1 MLLSLGAAPWFFYCL
16 KQAALYPLPSSQLS
30 FDWLPFIKVGGASS
44 AVCLDIIKVQ
54 EFKEEKKNVRENKSN
69 LMSELLATVIMC
81 TNVYFIV
88 FMFNVTIHL

>member
-54 EFKEEKKNVRENKSN
+54 EFKEKKKKCPWKQKQSDVWASGYSDYVHKR
-69 LMSELLATVIMC
+69 LFYCFHV
-81 TNVYFIV
+81 
-88 FMFNVTIHL
+88 

>member
-1 MLLSLGAAPWFFYCL
+1 MHLYLILSLGAAPWFFYCL

-54 EFKEEKKNVRENKSN
+54 EFKKQNKKLSVKTK
-69 LMSELLATVIMC
+69 AI
-81 TNVYFIV
+81 
-88 FMFNVTIHL
+88 